1 MYPKILNQLI
11 EELKKLPGVG
21 NKTAERYALHLLS
34 LSSDSVHEIATKII
48 ETKEK
53 IHYCENCGNFT
64 ENVLCDICLDQ
75 NRDKSLICVVA
86 EPKDI
91 LAIERINQF
100 HGYYHV
106 LGGLIS
112 PINQVMPDDLSID
125 QLIAKTKSGVNEVI
139 LALNP
144 TMEGETTAYYIAKK
158 IENDVN
164 VSVLA
169 QGLPMGG
176 HLEYADEMTLTRS
189 MKNRKKFDF

>member
-64 ENVLCDICLDQ
+64 ENVLCDICLDH

-91 LAIERINQF
+91 IAIERINQF